1 MGTHIQDSLHGYI
14 ELNAEETSIIDRPEM
29 QRLRRIQQLGLSS
42 LVYPSATHTR
52 FQHSLGVMHTAG
64 RFADNLGINGERRKE
79 LRLAGLLHDS
89 GHGPFSHASEV
100 VAERKGL
107 SHEDLSCK
115 VVDKL
120 EDEFSV
126 DSGRVKKIIRGEL
139 EIGRVVAGDVDADR
153 IDYLQRDAHATGVE
167 YGNIDADTLI
177 RLSEIDSRRV
187 VFDHKAVPALESLLT
202 ARFHMMK
209 SVYLHKAC
217 VIAEKMLERA
227 LENYVESHSVED
239 MMAMDDYEAHSRLR
253 EFEDQKGL
261 YSKVSNRN
269 LYKRSLKLDQDDL
282 SRKTMRKYSKK
293 SESEL
298 EKQISSKAGL
308 KTEEVIVDLP
318 LTPKDRNFDI
328 RVKKS
333 GSVRPLAELTPIPEA
348 LRDAEWQLVN
358 LGVYAPEE
366 KREKVKSVAEK
377 LLKT

>member
-1 MGTHIQDSLHGYI
+1 MTTFIQDSLHGYI
-14 ELNAEETSIIDRPEM
+14 ELNSEEAAIVDRPEM

-64 RFADNLGINGERRKE
+64 KFADNLGINGERKKE

-115 VVDKL
+115 MIEKM
-120 EDEFSV
+120 EDRFSA
-126 DSGRVKKIIRGEL
+126 DTDRVKKIIKGDL

-167 YGNIDADTLI
+167 YGNIDADTII
-177 RLSEIDSRRV
+177 RMAQMDSRRV
-187 VFDHKAVPALESLLT
+187 VFKEKAVPALESLLT

-209 SVYLHKAC
+209 SVYLHNTC

-227 LENYVESHSVED
+227 LENYVREYNVET
-239 MMAMDDYEAHSRLR
+239 MMKMDDYEAHNKLR
-253 EFEDQKGL
+253 DFEDGEGL
-261 YSKVSNRN
+261 YTKVSDRR
-269 LYKRSLKLDQDDL
+269 LYKQALRLDQDSLTREKLEKFSD
-282 SRKTMRKYSKK
+282 K
-293 SESEL
+293 SEKEFE
-298 EKQISSKAGL
+298 EKIAAEAGL
-308 KTEEVIVDLP
+308 ETEKVIVNLP
-318 LTPKDRNFDI
+318 MTPKDLDFDI

-333 GSVRPLAELTPIPEA
+333 GEVRSLSELTPIPEA
-348 LRDAEWQLVN
+348 LTEAEWQLVN
-358 LGVYAPEE
+358 LNVYTGSEE
-366 KREKVKSVAEK
+366 KSKVSSAAEK
-377 LLKT
+377 LFS

>member
-1 MGTHIQDSLHGYI
+1 MTTFIQDSLHGYI
-14 ELNAEETSIIDRPEM
+14 ELDSEEAAIVDRPEM

-64 RFADNLGINGERRKE
+64 KFADNLGINGERKKE

-115 VVDKL
+115 MIEKM
-120 EDEFSV
+120 EDRFSA
-126 DSGRVKKIIRGEL
+126 DTDRVKKIIKGDL

-167 YGNIDADTLI
+167 YGNIDADTII
-177 RLSEIDSRRV
+177 RMAQMDSRRV
-187 VFDHKAVPALESLLT
+187 VFKEKAVPALESLLT

-209 SVYLHKAC
+209 SVYLHNTC

-227 LENYVESHSVED
+227 LENYVREYNVET
-239 MMAMDDYEAHSRLR
+239 MMKMDDYEAHNKLR
-253 EFEDQKGL
+253 DFEDGEGL
-261 YSKVSNRN
+261 YTKVSDRR
-269 LYKRSLKLDQDDL
+269 LYKQALRLDQDSLTREKLEKFSD
-282 SRKTMRKYSKK
+282 K
-293 SESEL
+293 SEKEF
-298 EKQISSKAGL
+298 EEEIAAEAGL
-308 KTEEVIVDLP
+308 ETEKVIVNLP
-318 LTPKDRNFDI
+318 MTPKERDFDI

-333 GSVRPLAELTPIPEA
+333 GEVRSLSELTPIPEA
-348 LRDAEWQLVN
+348 LTEAEWQLVN
-358 LGVYAPEE
+358 LNVYTGSEE
-366 KREKVKSVAEK
+366 KSKVSSAAEK
-377 LLKT
+377 LFS

>member
-1 MGTHIQDSLHGYI
+1 MTTFIQDSLHGYI
-14 ELNAEETSIIDRPEM
+14 ELDSEEAAIVDRPEM

-64 RFADNLGINGERRKE
+64 KFADNLGINGERKKE

-115 VVDKL
+115 MIEKM
-120 EDEFSV
+120 EDRFSA
-126 DSGRVKKIIRGEL
+126 DTDRVKKIIKGDL

-167 YGNIDADTLI
+167 YGNIDADTII
-177 RLSEIDSRRV
+177 RMAQMDSRRV
-187 VFDHKAVPALESLLT
+187 VFKEKAVPALESLLT

-209 SVYLHKAC
+209 SVYLHNTC

-227 LENYVESHSVED
+227 LENYVREYNVET
-239 MMAMDDYEAHSRLR
+239 MMKMDDYEAHNKLRDFEDGEGLYTKVSDRRLYKQALRLDQDSLTREKLEKFSDNSER
-253 EFEDQKGL
+253 EFE
-261 YSKVSNRN
+261 
-269 LYKRSLKLDQDDL
+269 
-282 SRKTMRKYSKK
+282 
-293 SESEL
+293 
-298 EKQISSKAGL
+298 EKIAAEAGL
-308 KTEEVIVDLP
+308 ETEKVIVNLP
-318 LTPKDRNFDI
+318 MTPKERDFDI

-333 GSVRPLAELTPIPEA
+333 GEVRSLSELTPIPEA
-348 LRDAEWQLVN
+348 LTEAEWQLVN
-358 LGVYAPEE
+358 LNVYTGSEE
-366 KREKVKSVAEK
+366 KSKVSSAAEK
-377 LLKT
+377 LFR